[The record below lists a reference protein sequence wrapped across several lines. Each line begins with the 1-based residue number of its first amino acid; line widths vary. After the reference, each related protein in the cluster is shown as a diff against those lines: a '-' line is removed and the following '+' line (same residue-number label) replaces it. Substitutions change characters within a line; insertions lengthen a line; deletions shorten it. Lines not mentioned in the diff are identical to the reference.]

1 MSTNPFVCQPNSQK
15 IGGFLPFVKGTRVG
29 LIATR
34 RSTRIGRSRL
44 KRGPRPYKTKVQYA
58 EAALAC
64 DVISMKMMDC
74 LALETL
80 VVNHERVELIDDRS
94 GRACAAMQ

>member
-15 IGGFLPFVKGTRVG
+15 IGGFFLPFFKGTCAG

-34 RSTRIGRSRL
+34 RSTPDSVF
-44 KRGPRPYKTKVQYA
+44 PRPYKTKVQHA
-58 EAALAC
+58 VIGRLPAI
-64 DVISMKMMDC
+64 VISMKMMDC

-80 VVNHERVELIDDRS
+80 VSIMSRLN
-94 GRACAAMQ
+94 